1 MRKSVIKSMI
11 WGSLAVML
19 VSLLIVTIVFFYTVK
34 TGFEAET
41 YKDMG
46 DFISHVKPITQMSL
60 DFSTSRMM
68 KLFDESMQQ
77 FSHYNKYNL
86 LITTQNGEI
95 VWSDV
100 DILPSQ
106 ARPHIMSAIGKLG
119 GKATIHSSNLLSG
132 IYPGRTITV
141 GEIVSSEFGKD
152 SWMIFCTKKVP
163 SPSGQYMK
171 LLLEIL
177 IMELAALIF
186 MAIFLYFFSRNITSP
201 LRKINMALK
210 SFAKGDFKSRVAYSS
225 ANELGELAL
234 NVNNMADSL
243 ENFEKIRSSFISDVS
258 HELRTPMTSISGFVE
273 GIIDGT
279 IPREESDKYLKI
291 VLSETKR
298 LSRIVNDLLKVSRIE
313 SGKQQITRTDFD
325 ISELS
330 KIVLLNF
337 EKEIT
342 DKNIDVSFEFQTDRC
357 IVNADR
363 DAYTQVLINLIHNA
377 VKFTPQ
383 NGYIVLKI
391 EEANDKCLFTVEN
404 SGQGIDK
411 EKINFVWERF
421 YKTDDS
427 RSSDKSGVGLG
438 LYIVKRIIDAH
449 DEKIT
454 VQSTPGK
461 CTRFVFTISLS

>member
-11 WGSLAVML
+11 FGSLAVML
-19 VSLLIVTIVFFYTVK
+19 ISLLVVTIVFFYTVK
-34 TGFEAET
+34 TSFEAES

-46 DFISHVKPITQMSL
+46 EFIRHVKPITQMSL

-77 FSHYNKYNL
+77 FSHYSKYNL
-86 LITTQNGEI
+86 LITTQNGDI

-106 ARPHIMSAIGKLG
+106 AKPHIMSAISELG
-119 GKATIHSSNLLSG
+119 SNPTIRSYNMLSG
-132 IYPGRTITV
+132 IYPGRTITI
-141 GEIVSSEFGKD
+141 GEIVSSEFGKEA
-152 SWMIFCTKKVP
+152 WMIFCTKNMP
-163 SPSGQYMK
+163 SASGQYMK

-177 IMELAALIF
+177 IMELAALVF

-201 LRKINMALK
+201 LRKINNALK
-210 SFAKGDFKSRVAYSS
+210 SFAKGNFKSRVAYSS
-225 ANELGELAL
+225 SNELGELAL

-243 ENFEKIRSSFISDVS
+243 EHFEKIRSSFISDVS

-273 GIIDGT
+273 GILDGT

-298 LSRIVNDLLKVSRIE
+298 LSRIVNELLDVSRIE
-313 SGKQQITRTDFD
+313 SGKQQIKRTDFD

-330 KIVLLNF
+330 KIVLINF

-342 DKNIDVSFEFQTDRC
+342 DKNIDVSLEFHTEKC

-363 DAYTQVLINLIHNA
+363 DSYTQVLINLIHNA
-377 VKFTPQ
+377 VKFTPE

-391 EEANDKCLFTVEN
+391 EEHHDKCLFTVEN
-404 SGQGIDK
+404 SGEGIDK

-427 RSSDKSGVGLG
+427 RSSDKSGIGLG

-449 DEKIT
+449 DETIKVESI
-454 VQSTPGK
+454 PGK
-461 CTRFVFTISLS
+461 CTRFVFTIALS